1 MALGR
6 VAGSAVTRSRI
17 RRIAREVF
25 EQVGIEQA
33 APLDVLLLTR
43 GDVSSHRR
51 LQVRAETDRLGRDA
65 ILIELNPEYAAMA
78 RRRITND
85 APLFAPVA
93 AS

>member
-51 LQVRAETDRLGRDA
+51 LQVRADLSGLVTRAFG
-65 ILIELNPEYAAMA
+65 
-78 RRRITND
+78 
-85 APLFAPVA
+85 VA
-93 AS
+93 ASRERKPRTHA